1 MVYVRVR
8 QPGNNITY
16 AGIHKRMRIRPNVTM
31 TIAGRPRRS
40 RETQAYSVF
49 GVIMCF
55 LPRGLLVSTLL
66 LIYAIGCMTENEGN
80 DGNPFTTLMETLPPP
95 AINSPLPF
103 SKTSP
108 VFPILTRVLNA
119 FPLTERDGS
128 EVSVILEEDKVEGV
142 RYGSVIEKQTM
153 MHSME
158 DFVIVFSNHTK
169 EGKKN

>member
-31 TIAGRPRRS
+31 TIAARPRRS
-40 RETQAYSVF
+40 RETQAYVYL
-49 GVIMCF
+49 VAIMSF
-55 LPRGLLVSTLL
+55 LPRGLLVPTLL
-66 LIYAIGCMTENEGN
+66 LIYAIGCMTENE

-95 AINSPLPF
+95 AIKSSPPF
-103 SKTSP
+103 SKSSA

-119 FPLTERDGS
+119 FPPTERDGS

-158 DFVIVFSNHTK
+158 DFVILFSNHTN